1 MVVRT
6 LWPGATAEEVSRQVT
21 ERIEKALMETA
32 KYEFIRSYSRP
43 GESQII
49 FVSKDSLVS
58 SDLPEVQWGQA
69 WIKTNSEIRDATSF
83 GVLKFILHQT
93 SYEWAFIPVS
103 GGTFQDTGQAA
114 CVR

>member
-1 MVVRT
+1 VGT
-6 LWPGATAEEVSRQVT
+6 GGEELRGF
-21 ERIEKALMETA
+21 RG
-32 KYEFIRSYSRP
+32 F
-43 GESQII
+43 
-49 FVSKDSLVS
+49 
-58 SDLPEVQWGQA
+58 QWWQWWQA